1 MEVHEENYSSSPTW
15 SSNAE
20 DRLECATWD
29 AEYIQHWLRLDE
41 TRSTLQQHKDL
52 FELEYD
58 HAELE
63 DWSLSLSNDDIRE
76 QWKKNDATTPGQI
89 SLSTLPSI
97 QENNALELEE
107 DSNECLW
114 NNPSYMMDKEG
125 REIVTL
131 LMDSGSAQCEKKWPY
146 AVEGS
151 VNLHNSPDNS
161 WSSSGSDCYHSHEP
175 ETCSKRSSAA
185 LSGCS
190 DDTGELPAIGTDFT
204 RDFYR

>member
-1 MEVHEENYSSSPTW
+1 MSPTW
-15 SSNAE
+15 TSTAD
-20 DRLECATWD
+20 DRLECSTWD
-29 AEYIQHWLRLDE
+29 AEYIQHWMRLDD
-41 TRSTLQQHKDL
+41 TRTAIQQHRDL

-58 HAELE
+58 RTELE
-63 DWSLSLSNDDIRE
+63 DWSLSLSNEDLRD
-76 QWKKNDATTPGQI
+76 QWKKVDVTTPGQI

-114 NNPSYMMDKEG
+114 NNPSYLMDREG
-125 REIVTL
+125 HEIVTL
-131 LMDSGSAQCEKKWPY
+131 LMDNSTSQNEKPWPY
-146 AVEGS
+146 AING
-151 VNLHNSPDNS
+151 NLNNSPDNS
-161 WSSSGSDCYHSHEP
+161 WSSTGSEYCHSHEP